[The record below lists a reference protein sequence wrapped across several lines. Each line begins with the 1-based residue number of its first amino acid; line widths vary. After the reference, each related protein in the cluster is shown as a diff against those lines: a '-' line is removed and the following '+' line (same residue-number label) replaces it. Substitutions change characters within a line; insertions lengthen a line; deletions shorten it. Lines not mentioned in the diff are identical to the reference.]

1 MRYLC
6 ILIVLCL
13 LTWFYSLPTDA
24 WSQGFFFWRAQGIQL
39 TGLLAVALLSALL
52 LMATRPRWLEQR
64 LGGLDR
70 LYLLH
75 KWSGIGTGV
84 LVLWHWLLC
93 KSPRWLIE
101 LGWSQERAACIRPI
115 GGVGSPRS
123 LVKLLFTAWL
133 SS

>member
-1 MRYLC
+1 MRYLSGI
-6 ILIVLCL
+6 ILLSL
-13 LTWFYSLPTDA
+13 LAWGISLPADA

-39 TGLLAVALLSALL
+39 SGLLAVALISALL

-75 KWSGIGTGV
+75 KWSGITSAL
-84 LVLWHWLLC
+84 LVLLHWLFS

-101 LGWSQERAACIRPI
+101 LGWLEA
-115 GGVGSPRS
+115 GPRR
-123 LVKLLFTAWL
+123 LHQADM
-133 SS
+133 